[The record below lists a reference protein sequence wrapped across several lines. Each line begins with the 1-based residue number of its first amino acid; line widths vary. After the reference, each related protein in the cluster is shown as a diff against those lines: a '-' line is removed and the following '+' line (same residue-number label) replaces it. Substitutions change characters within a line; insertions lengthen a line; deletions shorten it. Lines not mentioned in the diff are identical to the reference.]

1 MDGEAVEAPKEI
13 KTETSAEA
21 KADTDASDSKGNVI
35 GSPAIRPIFF
45 GNLSG
50 VFEAEKVSEVFTKPI
65 IPPGFDE
72 GSFKPFPVDRID
84 VKRGFCFIFLKDAVN
99 QTEKDDAERFVSAIN
114 GM

>member
-1 MDGEAVEAPKEI
+1 MVKAQAPE
-13 KTETSAEA
+13 ETSTESPPA
-21 KADTDASDSKGNVI
+21 TDAPDTKGNVI
-35 GSPAIRPIFF
+35 GSPAIRPIFL

-65 IPPGFDE
+65 IPSGMDE

-84 VKRGFCFIFLKDAVN
+84 VKRGFCFVFLKDAAT
-99 QTEKDDAERFVSAIN
+99 QADKDDAERFVSAIN